1 MPVHQTNIQ
10 EKKHMKKNNILKKLA
25 VVCLCAAMLLSVT
38 ACGGSTPNPSGSGD
52 DEAVALNLLE
62 VNNNYFRNFTQ
73 AVRNSAPD
81 MPLNIEYY
89 SGSNPSGYITQKLMS
104 SEPPDI
110 IYFTNQLS
118 DEFQQ
123 KYLMDLSGYDFL
135 ENYNLS
141 LVNQRDVDG
150 AVYSVPANYS
160 IICMLYNKTLF
171 EEHGWKVP
179 TTHSELVSLC
189 RQIREEEPE
198 LIPITHAGSMAGT
211 YWRIMGETA
220 QCGFLGSQDGM
231 LWQEKF
237 VAGEASF
244 EEGFG
249 DTIDKLQELIDAGA
263 FDIADKEA
271 KNNDVTDNLLNRKA
285 AMSFAIGGFPYLVDN
300 LKDCQDEIGGIPYL
314 GDTPEQQF
322 LNVSVTSIGISKKL
336 SEPGNEKKLEAALKV
351 MEYLSTEEGQN
362 AMHVAVTDVSPLA
375 GSIPSEEFPPYKD
388 IWDVFSSG
396 SAAPYILDGYEDIWV
411 EAGTFFRN
419 ELFTSGSLDGL
430 SEKMDELH
438 KLALSEGNAP
448 VHVATVPED
457 LTHPQTVQLMAD
469 LLLGAGGDVALVSD
483 GGAINGV
490 PNTNGVSGRLFAG
503 ELDHDS
509 YSICIPGNSGKTLV
523 KLTLTG
529 DELFRL
535 IENGRTM
542 TFEDKSAVFDYY
554 WSGMDAVMENGKI
567 TSATLADGRTV
578 EPDGK
583 YQVIISAVDY
593 DAEAYAGGE
602 DTGSVIKEAYLEFMT
617 GKTLTAP
624 KTLCR

>member
-1 MPVHQTNIQ
+1 
-10 EKKHMKKNNILKKLA
+10 MKKNNILKKLA
-25 VVCLCAAMLLSVT
+25 AVCLCAAMLLSVT
-38 ACGGSTPNPSGSGD
+38 ACGGRTPDSPGSGD
-52 DEAVALNLLE
+52 DETAALNILE
-62 VNNNYFRNFTQ
+62 VNNDYFRNFTK

-89 SGSNPSGYITQKLMS
+89 CGSNPSGYIQQKLAG

-110 IYFTNQLS
+110 VYFSGTLS
-118 DEFQQ
+118 AEFQQ
-123 KYLMDLSGYDFL
+123 KYLLDLSGYDFL
-135 ENYNLS
+135 ENYQLS

-150 AVYSVPANYS
+150 AVYSLPANYS
-160 IICMLYNKTLF
+160 IICMMYNKTLF
-171 EEHGWKVP
+171 EEHGWEVP

-189 RQIREEEPE
+189 RQIREDEPG

-211 YWRIMGETA
+211 YWRLIGEIA
-220 QCGFLGSQDGM
+220 QCGFLSTQDGM

-249 DTIDKLQELIDAGA
+249 DTISKLQELIDAGA

-285 AMSFAIGGFPYLVDN
+285 AMSFAIGGFPYLVTN
-300 LKDCQDEIGGIPYL
+300 LKDCRDEIGGFPYL

-322 LNVSVTSIGISKKL
+322 LNVSVNNIGISKKL

-351 MEYLSTEEGQN
+351 VEYLSTEEGQKT
-362 AMHVAVTDVSPLA
+362 MHVAVTDVSPLA
-375 GSIPSEEFPPYKD
+375 GSVPSEEFPPYKD
-388 IWDVFSSG
+388 VWDVFSSG
-396 SAAPYILDGYEDIWV
+396 SSAPYILEGYEDIWV
-411 EAGTFFRN
+411 EGGTFVKN

-438 KLALSEGNAP
+438 KLALGEGSAP

-457 LTHPQTVQLMAD
+457 LTHLQTVQLMAD
-469 LLLGAGGDVALVSD
+469 LLLGAGGDVAVVSD
-483 GGAINGV
+483 GGAKDGV
-490 PNTNGVSGRLFAG
+490 PNTGGVSGRLFAG

-509 YSICIPGNSGKTLV
+509 YNICIPGNSGKTLV

-529 DELFRL
+529 EELFCL
-535 IENGRTM
+535 LENGRTM

-554 WSGMDAVMENGKI
+554 WAGMDAVLENGKI
-567 TSATLADGRTV
+567 VSAVLSDGRTV
-578 EPDGK
+578 EKDGE
-583 YQVIISAVDY
+583 YTVIISAVDY
-593 DAEAYAGGE
+593 DTEVYPGGE
-602 DTGSVIKEAYLEFMT
+602 DTGSVIKDAYLEFMT
-617 GKTLTAP
+617 DKTLTAP
-624 KTLCR
+624 EKLCR